1 MRRSRLIN
9 KTRWRWF
16 VGELIVVI
24 VGVLV
29 ALSIEQAWSDRKDR
43 DLELEYLR
51 TIQAAVIADIETVEG
66 FLSAR
71 LEMTIGP
78 VVPRTRFAY

>member
-1 MRRSRLIN
+1 VRRGRLIN

-29 ALSIEQAWSDRKDR
+29 ALSIEQAWSDRN
-43 DLELEYLR
+43 
-51 TIQAAVIADIETVEG
+51 
-66 FLSAR
+66 
-71 LEMTIGP
+71 
-78 VVPRTRFAY
+78 